1 MAKNT
6 YRTTGHDVRHPV
18 VNKPKFK
25 PNDPPANRIG
35 IYNAKGQRVAH
46 IGPHGGASVVSKLLG
61 GAPAEIGKVKGKP
74 AWISS
79 GPSQTSAVT
88 RAATQ
93 LRKQIRTD
101 RGSAKKR

>member
-1 MAKNT
+1 MAKF
-6 YRTTGHDVRHPV
+6 RTTGHDVHHPAS
-18 VNKPKFK
+18 KPKFR
-25 PNDPPANRIG
+25 PNDAPANRIG
-35 IYNAKGQRVAH
+35 VFNSKGQRVGH
-46 IGPHGGASVVSKLLG
+46 VGPHAGISVASRLLG

-74 AWISS
+74 AWIST

-101 RGSAKKR
+101 RGSAKR